1 MILPCLVWASLKNLF
16 KMELTI
22 QALEKLAP
30 EDLANAINE
39 FIKNDFS
46 KLVQLL
52 YRIDVS
58 EAKLKYILQAHPNED
73 AGKLIAAVV
82 IERLAATKKAREMF
96 SQPKEGDS
104 MNSIDSEE
112 RL

>member
-1 MILPCLVWASLKNLF
+1 
-16 KMELTI
+16 
-22 QALEKLAP
+22 
-30 EDLANAINE
+30 
-39 FIKNDFS
+39 
-46 KLVQLL
+46 VQLL

-96 SQPKEGDS
+96 STPKEDD
-104 MNSIDSEE
+104 SIDNEE

>member
-1 MILPCLVWASLKNLF
+1 
-16 KMELTI
+16 MELTI

-39 FIKNDFS
+39 LIKNDFS

-58 EAKLKYILQAHPNED
+58 EAKLKYILQANPNED

-82 IERLAATKKAREMF
+82 IERLAATKKAREQF
-96 SQPKEGDS
+96 SQPKKEGSRNTD
-104 MNSIDSEE
+104 DEEE

>member
-1 MILPCLVWASLKNLF
+1 
-16 KMELTI
+16 MELTI

-30 EDLANAINE
+30 EDLAIAINE
-39 FIKNDFS
+39 LIKNDFS

-73 AGKLIAAVV
+73 AGKLIAVVV

-96 SQPKEGDS
+96 STPKEDD
-104 MNSIDSEE
+104 SIDQEE

>member
-1 MILPCLVWASLKNLF
+1 
-16 KMELTI
+16 MELTI
-22 QALEKLAP
+22 QALEKLTP
-30 EDLANAINE
+30 EDLAITINE
-39 FIKNDFS
+39 LIKNDFS

-58 EAKLKYILQAHPNED
+58 EAKLKYILQTHTNED

-96 SQPKEGDS
+96 STPKEDD
-104 MNSIDSEE
+104 SIDNEE
-112 RL
+112 KL

>member
-1 MILPCLVWASLKNLF
+1 
-16 KMELTI
+16 MELTI
-22 QALEKLAP
+22 QALEKLTP
-30 EDLANAINE
+30 EDLAIAINE
-39 FIKNDFS
+39 LIKNDFS
-46 KLVQLL
+46 KLLQLL

-82 IERLAATKKAREMF
+82 IERIAATKKAREMF
-96 SQPKEGDS
+96 STPKEDD
-104 MNSIDSEE
+104 SIDQEE

>member
-1 MILPCLVWASLKNLF
+1 
-16 KMELTI
+16 MELTI

-39 FIKNDFS
+39 LIKNDFS
-46 KLVQLL
+46 KLVQIL

-73 AGKLIAAVV
+73 AGKLIATVV

-104 MNSIDSEE
+104 INSIDSEE

>member
-1 MILPCLVWASLKNLF
+1 
-16 KMELTI
+16 MELSI
-22 QALEKLAP
+22 QALEKLSP

-39 FIKNDFS
+39 LIKNDFS
-46 KLVQLL
+46 KLVQML

-58 EAKLKYILQAHPNED
+58 EAKLKYILQTHPNED

-96 SQPKEGDS
+96 STPKADD
-104 MNSIDSEE
+104 SIDDEE
-112 RL
+112 KL

>member
-1 MILPCLVWASLKNLF
+1 
-16 KMELTI
+16 MELTI
-22 QALEKLAP
+22 QALEKLTP
-30 EDLANAINE
+30 EDLAIAINE
-39 FIKNDFS
+39 LIKNDFS

-58 EAKLKYILQAHPNED
+58 EAKLKYILQTHTNED

-82 IERLAATKKAREMF
+82 IERLAATKKAREIF
-96 SQPKEGDS
+96 STPKEDD
-104 MNSIDSEE
+104 SIDNEE